1 MLLYSVLY
9 LFLLV
14 QAMAM
19 GMGKVMA
26 MGMGKVMAMGMGK
39 VKAMGKA
46 PHLVLNSYTRPQL

>member
-1 MLLYSVLY
+1 MLLNSVLY

-14 QAMAM
+14 QAKVM
-19 GMGKVMA
+19 GMGRVMA

-46 PHLVLNSYTRPQL
+46 PHQALNSYTKPQL

>member
-14 QAMAM
+14 QA
-19 GMGKVMA
+19 MA